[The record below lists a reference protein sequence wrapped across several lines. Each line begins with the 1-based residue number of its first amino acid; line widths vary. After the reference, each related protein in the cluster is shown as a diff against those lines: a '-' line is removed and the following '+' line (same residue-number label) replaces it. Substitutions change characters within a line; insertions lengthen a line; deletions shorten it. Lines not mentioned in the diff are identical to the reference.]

1 MAGTGSSCLPS
12 HRPNQSLRSLGT
24 ELSPR
29 EPLEPPTGE
38 KQKKKKTDL
47 FGNTTTIREQDLS
60 LPKGYNI
67 VAGKLSFEISKVMG
81 SNEIA
86 PTLVAMDMQ
95 KLFVADGDGLRR
107 LTLRE
112 GLRLFG
118 YPETMQL
125 NVSEKDGFDLLGNTV
140 VVPVIKA
147 VATRLINAINSSNE

>member
-1 MAGTGSSCLPS
+1 
-12 HRPNQSLRSLGT
+12 
-24 ELSPR
+24 
-29 EPLEPPTGE
+29 
-38 KQKKKKTDL
+38 
-47 FGNTTTIREQDLS
+47 
-60 LPKGYNI
+60 
-67 VAGKLSFEISKVMG
+67 MG
-81 SNEIA
+81 PNEIA

-95 KLFVADGDGLRR
+95 KLFVADGGGLRR

-147 VATRLINAINSSNE
+147 VATRLINAINSLNE